1 MKRYTVLALAMVLGC
16 TLFTGCRRGNGNMMT
31 VPPTTQAATEHYTM
45 PATQPATQ
53 PTRPVATE
61 PATQDAAGASTPDST
76 ADATENATGESRSR
90 GMAPGSR

>member
-16 TLFTGCRRGNGNMMT
+16 TLFTGCRRGNGDMMT